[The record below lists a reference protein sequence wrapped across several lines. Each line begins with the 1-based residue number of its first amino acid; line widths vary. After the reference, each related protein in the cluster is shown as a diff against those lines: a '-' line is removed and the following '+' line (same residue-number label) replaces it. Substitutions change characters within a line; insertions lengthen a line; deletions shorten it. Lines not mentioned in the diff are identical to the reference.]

1 MLGVPP
7 KSSGGATN
15 RCVMSRLT
23 KCAVPGPFRTGIE
36 SGVPRAVCRSDIGAA
51 SAHRPRSGD
60 RSGSMTRA
68 PCAGCPARFPAGLA
82 VTPAFSGSALYG
94 AGRYPSSTV
103 SMGPSLAQGRVDP
116 MRVLVMALLGQD
128 SALSVGWWYLA
139 AHGPTSCFSPTRRGA
154 LADLSRCKRLP
165 GIAVNCALVWQQ
177 VTAAIGTTSDV
188 LAAGPDNA
196 GYRWLGRPILL
207 PAAPQFSDRHT

>member
-7 KSSGGATN
+7 KSSSGATN
-15 RCVMSRLT
+15 PCVMSRLT
-23 KCAVPGPFRTGIE
+23 KCAVPRPFRTGIE

-51 SAHRPRSGD
+51 SAYRPRSGD

-68 PCAGCPARFPAGLA
+68 PRAGCPARFSPGLA

-94 AGRYPSSTV
+94 AGRYPASTV

-116 MRVLVMALLGQD
+116 MRVLVMASLGQD
-128 SALSVGWWYLA
+128 SALSVGWWCLA
-139 AHGPTSCFSPTRRGA
+139 AHGPTSWFSPTRRGA

-165 GIAVNCALVWQQ
+165 GIAANGALVWQQ
-177 VTAAIGTTSDV
+177 GYPSNWDHIGC

-207 PAAPQFSDRHT
+207 PAALQFSDRHT

>member
-51 SAHRPRSGD
+51 SAHRPRSDD

-68 PCAGCPARFPAGLA
+68 PRAGCPARFPAGLA
-82 VTPAFSGSALYG
+82 VTSAFSGSALYG

-128 SALSVGWWYLA
+128 SALSVGWWCLA
-139 AHGPTSCFSPTRRGA
+139 THGPTSCECLSEPSRAAPRLHGSTLHCYRPEWATLGLCARSRFSQGMR
-154 LADLSRCKRLP
+154 LSRLCCWSE
-165 GIAVNCALVWQQ
+165 A
-177 VTAAIGTTSDV
+177 
-188 LAAGPDNA
+188 
-196 GYRWLGRPILL
+196 
-207 PAAPQFSDRHT
+207 

>member
-1 MLGVPP
+1 
-7 KSSGGATN
+7 
-15 RCVMSRLT
+15 MSRLT

-68 PCAGCPARFPAGLA
+68 PRAGCPARFPAGLA

-116 MRVLVMALLGQD
+116 MRVLVMASLGQD
-128 SALSVGWWYLA
+128 SALSVGWWCLA

-165 GIAVNCALVWQQ
+165 GVAVNCARVWRQVPQQSLGPHRCLLRAPIMLVTGGWGARSCSQRRRNSL
-177 VTAAIGTTSDV
+177 TGT
-188 LAAGPDNA
+188 PDE
-196 GYRWLGRPILL
+196 RPR
-207 PAAPQFSDRHT
+207 PPGCG

>member
-68 PCAGCPARFPAGLA
+68 PRAGCPARFPAGLA

-116 MRVLVMALLGQD
+116 MRVLVMAPLGED
-128 SALSVGWWYLA
+128 SALSVGWWCLA

-154 LADLSRCKRLP
+154 LADLSRCKPARHCCQLR
-165 GIAVNCALVWQQ
+165 ACMA
-177 VTAAIGTTSDV
+177 T
-188 LAAGPDNA
+188 
-196 GYRWLGRPILL
+196 GYRSNWDHIGCLGCGPR
-207 PAAPQFSDRHT
+207 

>member
-68 PCAGCPARFPAGLA
+68 PRAGCPARFPAGLA
-82 VTPAFSGSALYG
+82 VTSAFSGSALYG

-116 MRVLVMALLGQD
+116 MRVLVMASLGQD
-128 SALSVGWWYLA
+128 SALSVGWWCLA

-165 GIAVNCALVWQQ
+165 GICCQLRACMA
-177 VTAAIGTTSDV
+177 TGHRSDLREHV
-188 LAAGPDNA
+188 GC
-196 GYRWLGRPILL
+196 LGWPR
-207 PAAPQFSDRHT
+207 